1 MSIVLKIKIKGLQI
15 FIFNLKYRQGFFK
28 RERVNSRSLFII
40 RDSIMK
46 EEINRHEILE
56 QITPLIENTAM
67 RYNLIPVEIEFVKE
81 NHRWYLRVYL
91 FSYDHPVT
99 LEDCE
104 NVTRSMEDFLDEL
117 IPCKYYLEVSSP
129 GLERK
134 FKSEKEYI
142 IFRGRNVSIKL
153 KEQPTD
159 GSEQIFKAKLVEYD
173 ENEGITVI
181 RLKDEKEMII
191 PMDKIKNTRLY
202 YE

>member
-1 MSIVLKIKIKGLQI
+1 
-15 FIFNLKYRQGFFK
+15 
-28 RERVNSRSLFII
+28 
-40 RDSIMK
+40 MK

-159 GSEQIFKAKLVEYD
+159 GSEQIFKAKLIEYD

-181 RLKDEKEMII
+181 RLEDEKEMVI
-191 PMDKIKNTRLY
+191 PLDKIKNTRLY